1 MTSSS
6 FSIIN
11 ILIIT
16 KIISSSSIFLF
27 LYSYS
32 FSYSLLEGSSIQQQQ
47 QSPTSPQ
54 IGGGSSSRTLPI
66 GAPFHFTT
74 AGDFRDNNK
83 TDENMAANNPA
94 IVVIVGD
101 FSYNG
106 GAQKWWSQN
115 MDALNGLNVIAAL
128 GNNDKPNNDFLNLF
142 PLNGGKWEFIYKV
155 SNVAFVAFDTEK
167 NDPSTVDR
175 LLAQAQ
181 ADLTVAH
188 IIPFGHKTIFTP
200 TAKPLKPDAANGYF
214 DIFKKYDKIRMIL
227 GGHNHFYSR
236 MNAVPGT
243 NFIYV
248 TVGNGGANPH
258 QDSEESGLPPQ
269 QFIRSNGALHC
280 DVNNDT
286 ISCKMISNEGKTWD
300 EFTITPDHPPQSS
313 QDPTQGPAKNTSIN
327 LQQQDNKSKG

>member
-1 MTSSS
+1 M
-6 FSIIN
+6 II
-11 ILIIT
+11 
-16 KIISSSSIFLF
+16 IISTNSIFVYS
-27 LYSYS
+27 YSYS
-32 FSYSLLEGSSIQQQQ
+32 FSYSLSEGSSIQQQQ
-47 QSPTSPQ
+47 RSPTPPQ
-54 IGGGSSSRTLPI
+54 TRLGGSNSRTLPI
-66 GAPFHFTT
+66 DGPFHFTT

-83 TDENMAANNPA
+83 TDENMAANNPV

-115 MDALNGLNVIAAL
+115 MDALNGFNVIAAL

-155 SNVAFVAFDTEK
+155 SNVAFVAFNTEK
-167 NDPSTVDR
+167 NDPSTVDP

-181 ADLTVAH
+181 ADPTVTH

-200 TAKPLKPDAANGYF
+200 TAKPLKPDADKGYF
-214 DIFKKYDKIRMIL
+214 DVFKRYDKIRMIL
-227 GGHNHFYSR
+227 GGHNHFYAR
-236 MNAVPGT
+236 MNTVPDT

-258 QDSEESGLPPQ
+258 QDSEESNSPPQ
-269 QFIRSNGALHC
+269 QFVRSNGALHC

-300 EFTITPDHPPQSS
+300 EFTITPDHPPRSS